1 MLKAVFS
8 LFSSALLS
16 KFLGLVR
23 EMVVAYY
30 FGADINTDIYFLA
43 ANLAANVL
51 YAVTTSFGI
60 AFVPIYLQKKVEDEH
75 KAKIFAGNIF
85 TFYFCCSILISV
97 LLILFSPFIARL
109 LAPSYNQEQLQQL
122 ISYLRIIMTGIAF
135 SLATGLF
142 QNLLNAEKKFI
153 LGGLTGIIFSLSA
166 ILMILFLSPY
176 FGILALVFS
185 LPTAYLIQFLLLGS
199 CSFRFMKLCRYPGWF
214 GDAKHLCWFSLP
226 LLLSNSAVELNQI
239 IGRILATGIGEGIVS
254 ALSYS
259 SLILVCITGIFGM
272 SIVTVY
278 YTAFSQTHDL
288 KELRRLFVSGT
299 MTITVVLFPIAILM
313 AVQSKNIVLLLFGR
327 GAFNEQAVANTG
339 IGVQWY
345 ALCVI
350 SIVLRLFTDRI
361 FLALKDS
368 KMTMKIYL
376 LESGSNILFAVI
388 LSYYWGCHGLFL
400 ALGLA
405 SILSYGVQMWML
417 HRKIGAFHFWEYKR
431 AWFALA
437 GAGIVFAG
445 LVLFGKILFPGKYA
459 FVMTACLAAA
469 AYAYSYCRLDGL
481 RLNMNTLSSFF
492 KKRLQ

>member
-8 LFSSALLS
+8 LFSIALLS

-345 ALCVI
+345 ALPVDP
-350 SIVLRLFTDRI
+350 RHLFDRSVSETRPPI
-361 FLALKDS
+361 TA
-368 KMTMKIYL
+368 
-376 LESGSNILFAVI
+376 
-388 LSYYWGCHGLFL
+388 
-400 ALGLA
+400 
-405 SILSYGVQMWML
+405 
-417 HRKIGAFHFWEYKR
+417 
-431 AWFALA
+431 
-437 GAGIVFAG
+437 AG
-445 LVLFGKILFPGKYA
+445 L
-459 FVMTACLAAA
+459 
-469 AYAYSYCRLDGL
+469 
-481 RLNMNTLSSFF
+481 
-492 KKRLQ
+492 